1 MKRFNYF
8 ISERFCQHGCIPEG
22 HHGGRGNP
30 RFAIMSS
37 MTNLDPPRPTLE
49 DVAKLAGVSLGS
61 ASRALSVP
69 DQVKPKT
76 LAQVRRAVEQ
86 LGYVSNGAARALASK
101 RTRTIGAIY
110 PTMYNPAFVESLHTL
125 QQTLWALNYQ
135 VVLAIHE
142 YIPERE
148 YDVVRAVV
156 ERGVDGVVLVGTAHE
171 DRVFDLMRQRRI
183 PLVLTWQRD
192 EPRYGECIG
201 FDNWRATYDMTK
213 EVLARGHERIG
224 IVCGSMEQNQRALQ
238 RVAGTADA
246 MKEVHLELSQDLI
259 FEEPFSIQGGRDAV
273 RRISALDERPTALI
287 CHTDL
292 QAIGA
297 MHECGIRGIRVPE
310 DMSITGMDDIEL
322 AELTHPPLTTIRVPT
337 KEIGVLAARRIV
349 DLAEKRTGLEPLSV
363 ECTIVIRESLGE
375 VPAEAKAAMPIKKSR
390 RKTG

>member
-1 MKRFNYF
+1 MEDASSRFLKMA
-8 ISERFCQHGCIPEG
+8 P
-22 HHGGRGNP
+22 
-30 RFAIMSS
+30 
-37 MTNLDPPRPTLE
+37 MTNVDPPRPTLE

-76 LAQVRRAVEQ
+76 LALVRRAVEQ

-125 QQTLWALNYQ
+125 QQTLWGLNYQ

-183 PLVLTWQRD
+183 PLVLTWQLD

-201 FDNWRATYDMTK
+201 FDNWRATYEMTK
-213 EVLARGHERIG
+213 EVLARGHERIA
-224 IVCGSMEQNQRALQ
+224 IVCGSMEHNQRARQ
-238 RVAGTADA
+238 RVAGSADA
-246 MKEVHLELSQDLI
+246 MKEAGLELDPDLV
-259 FEEPFSIQGGRDAV
+259 FEEPFSIEGGKDAIKKIV
-273 RRISALDERPTALI
+273 ELKERPTALI

-297 MHECGIRGIRVPE
+297 LHECGVHGIRVPE

-322 AELTHPPLTTIRVPT
+322 AALMNPPLTTIRVPT

-349 DLAEKRTGLEPLSV
+349 GLIEKRTFDDPRSV
-363 ECTIVIRESLGE
+363 KCEVVLRDSLGHA
-375 VPAEAKAAMPIKKSR
+375 PAGAQRTPAARKSR
-390 RKTG
+390 RKTA

>member
-1 MKRFNYF
+1 M
-8 ISERFCQHGCIPEG
+8 
-22 HHGGRGNP
+22 
-30 RFAIMSS
+30 AA

-76 LAQVRRAVEQ
+76 LAQVKRAVEQ

-125 QQTLWALNYQ
+125 QQTLWGLNYQ

-183 PLVLTWQRD
+183 PLVLTWQLD

-201 FDNWRATYDMTK
+201 FDNWRATYEMTK
-213 EVLARGHERIG
+213 EVLARGHKQVA
-224 IVCGSMEQNQRALQ
+224 IVCGSMKNNQRARQ

-246 MKEVHLELSQDLI
+246 MKEAGLELAPDLVL
-259 FEEPFSIQGGRDAV
+259 EEPFSIEGGRDAV
-273 RRISALDERPTALI
+273 RQIVALEEKPTVLI

-297 MHECGIRGIRVPE
+297 LHECGIQRIRVPE

-322 AELTHPPLTTIRVPT
+322 AALTKPALTTIRVPT

-349 DLAEKRTGLEPLSV
+349 GLIEKRSFNDPLSV
-363 ECTIVIRESLGE
+363 KCEVVLRDSLGDAPL
-375 VPAEAKAAMPIKKSR
+375 PAKRSLSTR
-390 RKTG
+390 RKTSR

>member
-1 MKRFNYF
+1 
-8 ISERFCQHGCIPEG
+8 
-22 HHGGRGNP
+22 
-30 RFAIMSS
+30 

-76 LAQVRRAVEQ
+76 LAQVKRAVEQ

-125 QQTLWALNYQ
+125 QQTLWAMNYQ

-183 PLVLTWQRD
+183 PLVLTWQLD

-201 FDNWRATYDMTK
+201 FDNWRATYDMTR
-213 EVLARGHERIG
+213 EVLARGHKRIAV
-224 IVCGSMEQNQRALQ
+224 VCGYMAHNQRARQ
-238 RVAGTADA
+238 RVDGTADA
-246 MKEVHLELSQDLI
+246 MKEKGLLLSSDLV
-259 FEEPFSIQGGRDAV
+259 FETPFSIQGGRDAV
-273 RRISALDERPTALI
+273 RKIVGLEERPTALI

-297 MHECGIRGIRVPE
+297 LHECKVHGIRVPE

-322 AELTHPPLTTIRVPT
+322 AELMDPPLTTIRVPT
-337 KEIGVLAARRIV
+337 KEIGILAARRIV
-349 DLAEKRTGLEPLSV
+349 ELAEKRPNMEKLSV
-363 ECTIVIRESLGE
+363 ECTIVIRESLGD
-375 VPAEAKAAMPIKKSR
+375 VPTAAKGAAPVRKTR
-390 RKTG
+390 RKTA

>member
-1 MKRFNYF
+1 M
-8 ISERFCQHGCIPEG
+8 
-22 HHGGRGNP
+22 
-30 RFAIMSS
+30 AS
-37 MTNLDPPRPTLE
+37 MTNIDPPRPTLE

-69 DQVKPKT
+69 EQVKPKT

-125 QQTLWALNYQ
+125 QQTLWGLNYQ

-183 PLVLTWQRD
+183 PLVLTWQLD

-201 FDNWRATYDMTK
+201 FDNWRATYEMTK
-213 EVLARGHERIG
+213 EVLARGHERVAV
-224 IVCGSMEQNQRALQ
+224 VCGSREHNQRASQ

-246 MKEVHLELSQDLI
+246 MKEVGLELSMDLV

-273 RRISALDERPTALI
+273 RRIAAMDVRPTALI

-297 MHECGIRGIRVPE
+297 LHECGVHGIRVPE

-337 KEIGVLAARRIV
+337 KQIGVLAARLIV
-349 DLAEKRTGLEPLSV
+349 DLAEKRLGSERLSV
-363 ECTIVIRESLGE
+363 NCEVVIRESLGDA
-375 VPAEAKAAMPIKKSR
+375 PATARRVGKAKKTR
-390 RKTG
+390 RKID